1 MIEKQNTECEAAVN
15 YMLNQITSIER
26 NIGEYEKEIKTLER
40 MTKNYEQQHRE
51 CEFYKKCLEEA
62 IYDKIIKELN
72 RVSHLL

>member
-1 MIEKQNTECEAAVN
+1 
-15 YMLNQITSIER
+15 
-26 NIGEYEKEIKTLER
+26 
-40 MTKNYEQQHRE
+40 MTKNYEQQYRE